1 MNPLLSVEDLMVEF
15 RVSGAM
21 FRAPDGVSFEIM
33 EDECVGLVGESGSG
47 KSVTALAIMGLV
59 PKPQGRVVGGR
70 ILFEGQDLTKVI
82 KHLRGTKISMVFQ
95 NPLNSLNPNMKIGRQ
110 LSEVLEQHYGMS
122 YADAIVRVVEVMKQL
137 GIPEPEKMV
146 ERYPFEYSGGMRQ
159 RAMIAM
165 AMLCNPKLL
174 IADEPTTALDV
185 TIQAQI
191 IQLFKQLKN
200 QSRTSI
206 LFISHDLS
214 VVSQIAD
221 RVVVM
226 YAGKVCEISP
236 VRKIFDKPLHP
247 YTEGL
252 ISSIVD
258 MKQRKTKLKSIEGNV
273 PSLIDPPTGCRFH
286 PRCSRKMQIC
296 SQKEPGFF
304 SKDDRLVKC
313 WLYEGVGK

>member
-15 RVSGAM
+15 RVSGAI
-21 FRAPDGVSFEIM
+21 FRAPDGVSFQIM

-59 PKPQGRVVGGR
+59 PKPQGRIVGGR

-82 KHLRGTKISMVFQ
+82 KYLRGTKISMVFQ